1 MLANLLKN
9 FYKKINYNSVH
20 NPENIRMP
28 IDEQRKYLQK
38 FAEPKDNYERSFF
51 KFKCFC
57 TYCYYKK
64 KWIILLYN
72 IGAALIYPIIFKILK
87 TRGKKMGEKSIESF
101 DAVIENVPN
110 LRNDD
115 IIPEELMSS
124 LKKIKEIKS
133 IDYKNACL
141 SKNAIEICK
150 NLEKRYFWYFY
161 FRLISMIKI
170 AQFDE
175 YIMKYNPKKIIFYSC
190 EREFSGPLQT
200 LLCEANNIE
209 YISFMHG
216 DYLYSI
222 SFAFQQYTKYYTWDL
237 AYNKMFKNLKCK
249 SHFIVYLPKKL
260 TGIAENIDKHECE
273 YFATYYLSDETRES
287 VEKIYQILNLFEKMG
302 LRCKVRPHPR
312 FSDIN
317 MLKNVFKNILIED
330 VIECSLQ
337 MSITNSLY
345 IIGLN
350 STVLSE
356 AFFSNKDIVID
367 DISMPDKYNELKEK
381 EYIML
386 ERPHMVFSDLID
398 KLKNNIVEYDNSYK
412 FYHN

>member
-28 IDEQRKYLQK
+28 IDEQKKYLQK

-161 FRLISMIKI
+161 FRLISIVV
-170 AQFDE
+170 
-175 YIMKYNPKKIIFYSC
+175 
-190 EREFSGPLQT
+190 RE
-200 LLCEANNIE
+200 
-209 YISFMHG
+209 
-216 DYLYSI
+216 
-222 SFAFQQYTKYYTWDL
+222 
-237 AYNKMFKNLKCK
+237 
-249 SHFIVYLPKKL
+249 
-260 TGIAENIDKHECE
+260 
-273 YFATYYLSDETRES
+273 
-287 VEKIYQILNLFEKMG
+287 
-302 LRCKVRPHPR
+302 
-312 FSDIN
+312 
-317 MLKNVFKNILIED
+317 
-330 VIECSLQ
+330 
-337 MSITNSLY
+337 NSLGHYRHYYAKQITLSTFHSCMEIIY
-345 IIGLN
+345 ILFLLLSN
-350 STVLSE
+350 SIQS
-356 AFFSNKDIVID
+356 IIHG
-367 DISMPDKYNELKEK
+367 ISHITKCLK
-381 EYIML
+381 I
-386 ERPHMVFSDLID
+386 
-398 KLKNNIVEYDNSYK
+398 
-412 FYHN
+412 